1 MTLAY
6 KMIDDLITEMFGQPD
21 PALGGFVL
29 DHGNLQAFAA
39 RIMVARIMVASPL
52 DGNPPRGCGKENA
65 ETSYGY
71 REYCPE
77 WVKSQKPSLG
87 ARHSRGY

>member
-21 PALGGFVL
+21 PAVGGFVV
-29 DHGNLQAFAA
+29 DYGNLQAFAA
-39 RIMVARIMVASPL
+39 RIMVA
-52 DGNPPRGCGKENA
+52 PRGCGKENA

-77 WVKSQKPSLG
+77 WTKNQKPSLG
-87 ARHSRGY
+87 CRHSRGY

>member
-29 DHGNLQAFAA
+29 DHGNLQAFAT
-39 RIMVARIMVASPL
+39 RILAASSVTT
-52 DGNPPRGCGKENA
+52 NPPRGGCGKERA
-65 ETSYGY
+65 QTSYGY
-71 REYCPE
+71 REMTGP
-77 WVKSQKPSLG
+77 K
-87 ARHSRGY
+87 

>member
-6 KMIDDLITEMFGQPD
+6 KMIDDLIAEMFGQPD
-21 PALGGFVL
+21 PTLGGFVI

-39 RIMVARIMVASPL
+39 RIMVARIMVAS
-52 DGNPPRGCGKENA
+52 RGCGKENA

-77 WVKSQKPSLG
+77 LVKTKESFMF
-87 ARHSRGY
+87 

>member
-6 KMIDDLITEMFGQPD
+6 QRIEDLITEMFGPEAD
-21 PALGGFVL
+21 RAKLRIFATVIMAATSL
-29 DHGNLQAFAA
+29 DNK
-39 RIMVARIMVASPL
+39 
-52 DGNPPRGCGKENA
+52 PPRGGCGKENA

-77 WVKSQKPSLG
+77 WAKNQKPSFI
-87 ARHSRGY
+87 A

>member
-6 KMIDDLITEMFGQPD
+6 QMIDDLIAEMFGQPD

-39 RIMVARIMVASPL
+39 RIMVARIMVAS
-52 DGNPPRGCGKENA
+52 RGCGKENA

-77 WVKSQKPSLG
+77 WVKNQKTSLG

>member
-6 KMIDDLITEMFGQPD
+6 QMIDDLIAEMFGQPD

-39 RIMVARIMVASPL
+39 RIMVARIMVA
-52 DGNPPRGCGKENA
+52 PRGCGKENA

-77 WVKSQKPSLG
+77 WAKNQKPSFI
-87 ARHSRGY
+87 A

>member
-6 KMIDDLITEMFGQPD
+6 QRIEDLITEIFGPEAD
-21 PALGGFVL
+21 RAKLRMAATSL
-29 DHGNLQAFAA
+29 DNK
-39 RIMVARIMVASPL
+39 
-52 DGNPPRGCGKENA
+52 PPRGCGKENA

-77 WVKSQKPSLG
+77 WAKNQKPSFI
-87 ARHSRGY
+87 AEAIDTP

>member
-6 KMIDDLITEMFGQPD
+6 KMIDDLITEMFGPEAD
-21 PALGGFVL
+21 RDKLA
-29 DHGNLQAFAA
+29 AFAA

-52 DGNPPRGCGKENA
+52 DDNPPRGCGKENA
-65 ETSYGY
+65 ETFYGY

-77 WVKSQKPSLG
+77 WAKNQKPSFI
-87 ARHSRGY
+87 AKAIDTP